1 MNKRFHT
8 KLVRAQCEMDFK
20 QRYVFEFEGQQPDE
34 STQLGSSDLLRV
46 NQPIH
51 LTILRH
57 KTRGDG
63 RPEILGTKYI
73 DWRSVLFCN
82 SVEVNAEIMP
92 VDFTDKSSIG
102 IIELHLDL
110 VPRMAKS

>member
-8 KLVRAQCEMDFK
+8 KLVKAQCEMDFK
-20 QRYVFEFEGQQPDE
+20 QRYIFEFEGQQPDE
-34 STQLGSSDLLRV
+34 SVELGTTSLLKA
-46 NQPIH
+46 NQPMH

-57 KTRGDG
+57 NGRGDR

-92 VDFTDKSSIG
+92 VDFTDKNSIG
-102 IIELHLDL
+102 II
-110 VPRMAKS
+110 